1 MDKYESL
8 KIKNQLC
15 FPLYLTAKEFT
26 GIYNQKLK
34 KLDLTYTQYIVMM
47 YFWQKGS
54 SNLKE
59 VSKTL
64 MLDSSTLT
72 PILKKLEAK
81 GFVLKNRSEKDERN
95 LVITL
100 TKKGE
105 ALRDEALSIPTQVE
119 ECVNVSEEEMQTLR
133 NITCKILKSINK

>member
-95 LVITL
+95 LVIKKK
-100 TKKGE
+100 KKGE